1 MKKRIVVTGADG
13 FLGRNLVEHLRFTQ
27 EVDVRKV
34 NRDSTVQELSQ
45 SVRGCDVVI
54 HLAGVNRPLEASEFE
69 VVNVQFTKQL
79 LETLENCGAP
89 PVFFASSTQ
98 ASIDNPYGRSKSQAE
113 RLVASYGDRNGVAVR
128 IARLPNIFGKWSRP
142 NYNSVIATFAYNIAH
157 GLPIQIDNPDHV
169 VELVYVDDLVETIIK
184 DLLSG
189 FMNPSFNLHPVYRIT
204 IADVA
209 KILHGFHQTRTT
221 GQVSEVG
228 TGIQR
233 ALYATYI
240 SFLEPNSFSYAINS
254 HADDRGLFVEFVKTM
269 QSGQISYLTAKPGVT
284 RGSHY
289 HHTKVEKFVVTHG
302 RARFRYQSLQDG
314 TSYHVDV
321 SADFP
326 TVVESVP
333 GWIHDIT
340 NTGNDELSVL
350 IWSNEVFDSS
360 RSDTFG
366 DVIRH

>member
-1 MKKRIVVTGADG
+1 
-13 FLGRNLVEHLRFTQ
+13 
-27 EVDVRKV
+27 
-34 NRDSTVQELSQ
+34 
-45 SVRGCDVVI
+45 
-54 HLAGVNRPLEASEFE
+54 
-69 VVNVQFTKQL
+69 
-79 LETLENCGAP
+79 
-89 PVFFASSTQ
+89 
-98 ASIDNPYGRSKSQAE
+98 
-113 RLVASYGDRNGVAVR
+113 
-128 IARLPNIFGKWSRP
+128 
-142 NYNSVIATFAYNIAH
+142 
-157 GLPIQIDNPDHV
+157 
-169 VELVYVDDLVETIIK
+169 
-184 DLLSG
+184 
-189 FMNPSFNLHPVYRIT
+189 
-204 IADVA
+204 
-209 KILHGFHQTRTT
+209 
-221 GQVSEVG
+221 
-228 TGIQR
+228 
-233 ALYATYI
+233 
-240 SFLEPNSFSYAINS
+240 
-254 HADDRGLFVEFVKTM
+254 M